1 MPPPA
6 DRCPNC
12 GAPLEASADGRRLG
26 CAYCGRRRD
35 IAIDPARLA
44 AALRADHE
52 SVERLFDHL
61 SKLLL
66 EVVPDR
72 TTLESRGGLFAKR
85 RAHALVV
92 TLERAVYRLCREKSA
107 VVAERAMTVRGIT
120 LKTERLA
127 ADAWLEALSADLA
140 ELAGT
145 SAAARTALSRISGGG
160 SS

>member
-1 MPPPA
+1 MLTPA

-12 GAPLEASADGRRLG
+12 GAPPETSADGRSLG
-26 CAYCGRRRD
+26 CAYCGQRSD
-35 IAIDPARLA
+35 TAIDPARLA

-52 SVERLFDHL
+52 SAERLFDHL

-66 EVVPDR
+66 EVVPDC
-72 TTLESRGGLFAKR
+72 TTFESHGGLFAKR
-85 RAHALVV
+85 RAQALVV
-92 TLERAVYRLCREKSA
+92 TLERAVYRLRRGKSA

-127 ADAWLEALSADLA
+127 ADEWLEALSADLA